1 MRSDPEQS
9 PRFASCK
16 QKFKGFFSGFFN
28 RARTIF
34 SNHMA
39 KYQQITPAPP
49 IEFRMKFG
57 SSVVEAL
64 KKSSARNSNENIRF
78 SDDRKCPQKNQN
90 KSFLTNLKKLEE
102 KVGSLG
108 LSVCLSVFLL
118 FWLAGKKIQNLID
131 ILVISKL
138 NSFVWMDGLWC
149 HLPAFCTREKLFLPT
164 TTSSC

>member
-1 MRSDPEQS
+1 
-9 PRFASCK
+9 
-16 QKFKGFFSGFFN
+16 
-28 RARTIF
+28 
-34 SNHMA
+34 MA

-78 SDDRKCPQKNQN
+78 SDDRKFPQKNQN

-108 LSVCLSVFLL
+108 LSVVFLL

-138 NSFVWMDGLWC
+138 NSFVWMDGL
-149 HLPAFCTREKLFLPT
+149 
-164 TTSSC
+164 

>member
-78 SDDRKCPQKNQN
+78 SDDRKFPQKNQN

-108 LSVCLSVFLL
+108 LSVCLSAILVGWKENTEPHWHFSNIKVEFFCLDGWFMMPFASFLYQRETIFTNHYFFLL
-118 FWLAGKKIQNLID
+118 
-131 ILVISKL
+131 
-138 NSFVWMDGLWC
+138 
-149 HLPAFCTREKLFLPT
+149 T
-164 TTSSC
+164 